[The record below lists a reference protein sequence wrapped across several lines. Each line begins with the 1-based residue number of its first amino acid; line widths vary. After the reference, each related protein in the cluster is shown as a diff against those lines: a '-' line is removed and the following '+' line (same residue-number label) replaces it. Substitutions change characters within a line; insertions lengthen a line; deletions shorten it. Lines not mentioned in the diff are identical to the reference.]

1 MYFKQN
7 SAIQST
13 DRKVLNCHIILEF
26 SFKAQVSIIDQEV
39 YL

>member
-7 SAIQST
+7 SAIESI
-13 DRKVLNCHIILEF
+13 DRKVLNCYIVLEF
-26 SFKAQVSIIDQEV
+26 SFEVSIIDQEV

>member
-1 MYFKQN
+1 MYFKKN

-13 DRKVLNCHIILEF
+13 DRKVLSCHIIEF
-26 SFKAQVSIIDQEV
+26 SFKAQVSKIDLEV

>member
-7 SAIQST
+7 IAIEST
-13 DRKVLNCHIILEF
+13 DRKVLNCYLVLEF
-26 SFKAQVSIIDQEV
+26 SFKVQVSIIDQEV